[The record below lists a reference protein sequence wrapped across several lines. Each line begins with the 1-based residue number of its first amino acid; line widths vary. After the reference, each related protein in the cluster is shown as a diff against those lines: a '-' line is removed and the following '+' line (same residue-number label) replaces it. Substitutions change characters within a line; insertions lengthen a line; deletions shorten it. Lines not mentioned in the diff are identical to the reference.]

1 MRTCPRNSEIK
12 AVLFQGHWPNACD
25 PELRSHIDECTQCR
39 QQVLLTHTFQSAR
52 AQAVHAATVPHPGL
66 LWWKAQLLR
75 RNAAL
80 RQVGRPV
87 TTAQIFALV
96 VSIAASATLLIR
108 QSKLQSQTGSNWFA
122 WLSAPF
128 TAVHFDA
135 TSFFSSTQGGL
146 APAWGLVLL
155 AAAIGT
161 LLLLGSI
168 IAYLASDRQ

>member
-12 AVLFQGHWPNACD
+12 AMLLQGHWPHACD
-25 PELRSHIDECTQCR
+25 PDLRTHIDACPQCR
-39 QQVLLTHTFQSAR
+39 QQVLLTHTFQTARTQAIESA
-52 AQAVHAATVPHPGL
+52 TIPHPGL

-87 TTAQIFALV
+87 TTAQIFAFV
-96 VSIAASATLLIR
+96 VSLAAAATLLIH
-108 QSKLQSQTGSNWFA
+108 QSQTDSNWLA

-135 TSFFSSTQGGL
+135 TSFFASTQADL
-146 APAWGLVLL
+146 TPAFGQILL
-155 AAAIGT
+155 AAAVGT